1 MMRLKSS
8 GLMMFQDVLW
18 LFFSVVSGLVQ
29 AGSASVTE
37 VLLTALTALGFMVA
51 FYFWDNKLIPG

>member
-1 MMRLKSS
+1 
-8 GLMMFQDVLW
+8 MFQDVLW